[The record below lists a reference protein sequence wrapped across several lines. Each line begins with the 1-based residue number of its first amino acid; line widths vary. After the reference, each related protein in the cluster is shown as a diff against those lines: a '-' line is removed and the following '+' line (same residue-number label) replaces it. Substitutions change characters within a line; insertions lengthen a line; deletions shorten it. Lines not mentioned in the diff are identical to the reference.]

1 MSANVPD
8 TVWVE
13 RRSRKRFALVLPV
26 VFRWKDG
33 IEHSAVGYCRN
44 VGLGGVF
51 IVTAECPPVDVE
63 IQVEVVVPAFD
74 PAPKEIFFRHT
85 GRVNRVQVCDDL
97 LGFAVGGKFE
107 DEGAVQAHVADT

>member
-1 MSANVPD
+1 MANLPD
-8 TVWVE
+8 RTWVE

-26 VFRWKDG
+26 VFHWWDG
-33 IEHSAVGYCRN
+33 IDHSAVGYCRN

-51 IVTAECPPVDVE
+51 IVSGDCPPVDVE

-85 GRVNRVQVCDDL
+85 GRVNRIQACEDL
-97 LGFAVGGKFE
+97 QGFAVAGKFE
-107 DEGAVQAHVADT
+107 DEDAVQAHVVDE